1 MFTFTEKMF
10 TESNQFSNNTLW
22 KISAQTH
29 TILKQ
34 YRSPKGNLLFTPLFS
49 LSKNYMH
56 NKVWCCAE
64 ILSAVINMTSFLT
77 PWSCTLSFTHGT
89 LPLFQLAGLSKFVLG
104 SHCLVT
110 AKHWFPAK
118 LIKTLNLLKPFHYRG
133 LADTILWWHCSRI
146 WYKLAKITVRV
157 ISYIIHKNAFFQC
170 KSRCWII

>member
-1 MFTFTEKMF
+1 MKEIDTQDWPSRQRSATSHRLMFTFTEKLF
-10 TESNQFSNNTLW
+10 TASNQFSNNTLW

-77 PWSCTLSFTHGT
+77 PWSCTRSFTHGT

-118 LIKTLNLLKPFHYRG
+118 LIKTLNLLNLF
-133 LADTILWWHCSRI
+133 TIE
-146 WYKLAKITVRV
+146 V
-157 ISYIIHKNAFFQC
+157 
-170 KSRCWII
+170 